1 MSKDLERIDD
11 LIREALSKEEAEFY
25 DQLEEQNLLEKI
37 GETFKGKTGWLVV
50 FMNLM
55 NLFFFVLFVYCCIQ
69 FFNTDETNEL
79 IKWTA
84 AGFLCWSFM
93 AFIKLYVWMQMNK
106 NDVLRELKRLE
117 LQVSVLSNKQKDP
130 S

>member
-1 MSKDLERIDD
+1 MNKKSEKIDD
-11 LIREALSKEEAEFY
+11 LIKEALSKEEAEFY
-25 DQLEEQNLLEKI
+25 DALEEQNLFQKI
-37 GETFKGKTGWLVV
+37 GETFKGKTGWLVI

-55 NLFFFVLFVYCCIQ
+55 NLIFFVLFVYCCIQ
-69 FFNTDETNEL
+69 FFKTDETNAL

-106 NDVLRELKRLE
+106 NDILRELKRLE
-117 LQVSVLSNKQKDP
+117 LQVSILSKK
-130 S
+130 